1 MYDVHYSVMAYQSYP
16 SDLTDAEWAIVA
28 PLVPEPKTNG
38 RRATI
43 SRRALLNAMFYITKT
58 GCGWEWLPHDFP
70 KLKTVYHYFR
80 LWRLS
85 GVWEAIH
92 TTLREAVRRSLSRD
106 VQPSAAIIDSQSVK
120 TTGVG
125 GPERGY
131 DGGKQIKGRKRH
143 LVVDTQGLVLA
154 AKVHAADVADRD
166 GAVQVLEDMPKQFER
181 IRKLWTDSNYNG
193 RFRTWAAEHLPDWD
207 VEIVKHWW
215 TGLRG
220 VWVGPNQEP
229 PVIPSGFHVLP
240 KRWIVERTFAWLGQN
255 RRLSK
260 DYERLPETSETF
272 VYVAMTRLM
281 IRRLAHQQAL
291 NGK

>member
-1 MYDVHYSVMAYQSYP
+1 MAYQSYP
-16 SDLTDAEWAIVA
+16 SDLTDTEWTIVA

-38 RRATI
+38 RQATI
-43 SRRALLNAMFYITKT
+43 ARRTLLNAMFYVTKT
-58 GCGWEWLPHDFP
+58 GCGWEWLPHDFG
-70 KLKTVYHYFR
+70 KWKTVYHYFR
-80 LWRLS
+80 LWRLE

-92 TTLREAVRRSLSRD
+92 TALREALRRSLGRQ

-125 GPERGY
+125 GPQRGY

-143 LVVDTQGLVLA
+143 VVVDTQGLVLA
-154 AKVHAADVADRD
+154 AKVHAADLADRD
-166 GAVQVLEDMPKQFER
+166 GAMLLLDGMPTRFPR

-193 RFRTWAAEHLPDWD
+193 RFRTWAAEQLPEWD

-220 VWVGPNQEP
+220 VWVAPGQEP
-229 PVIPSGFHVLP
+229 PPIPSGFHVLP

-255 RRLSK
+255 RRFSK
-260 DYERLPETSETF
+260 DYERLPVTSEAF
-272 VYVAMTRLM
+272 IHVAMSRLM
-281 IRRLAHQQAL
+281 LRRLAHQRTL
-291 NGK
+291 VDK